1 MITHFFKLN
10 ACFILS
16 VFIMLGCGG
25 PPEDN
30 PLLKEAKNHFHEAE
44 NDSTIVMNAPVA
56 LKEAEEALQESE
68 RLWEE
73 KADKE
78 LVDHHAYI
86 AKQKVAIARETAEL
100 NAAQDEVE
108 RAESQ
113 RQQVLI
119 EARKAEAIAAEKRAE
134 EALSRAEKE
143 RREAEKARKRAEE
156 LAERVNKLEAERT
169 ERGLVLTLG
178 DVLFDFDKATL
189 KSGGE
194 RAVEKL
200 AQFMEEYP
208 NRNVMIEGF
217 TDTVGPANYN
227 EKLSRQRANSVR
239 QALLNKGISSSRIQ
253 IRGYG
258 EKYPVASNN
267 TEAGRQQNRRVE
279 VIISDS
285 EGDIDERTKAN

>member
-1 MITHFFKLN
+1 MRFFKLLMYG
-10 ACFILS
+10 FLS
-16 VFIMLGCGG
+16 VFILIGCGG

-30 PLLKEAKNHFHEAE
+30 PLLKEAKNNFQKAE
-44 NDSTIVMNAPVA
+44 NDSAIVTNAPVA

-73 KADKE
+73 KAGKE

-86 AKQKVAIARETAEL
+86 SKQKVAIARETAKL

-113 RQQVLI
+113 RQKVLI
-119 EARKAEAIAAEKRAE
+119 KARKAEAIAAERRAE
-134 EALSRAEKE
+134 EALSQAEKE
-143 RREAEKARKRAEE
+143 RREAQKARKRAEE

-200 AQFMEEYP
+200 AQFMKEYP

-217 TDTVGPANYN
+217 TDTVGPADYN
-227 EKLSRQRANSVR
+227 KQLSRRRANSVR
-239 QALLNKGISSSRIQ
+239 QALQNKGISFSRIQ
-253 IRGYG
+253 VRGYG
-258 EKYPVASNN
+258 ERYPVASNN
-267 TEAGRQQNRRVE
+267 TESGRQQNRRVE
-279 VIISDS
+279 VIISDA
-285 EGDIDERTKAN
+285 EGNIDERTTSD

>member
-1 MITHFFKLN
+1 MHFFKLFT
-10 ACFILS
+10 CCIFSIF
-16 VFIMLGCGG
+16 VMIGCGG

-30 PLLKEAKNHFHEAE
+30 PLLKEAKNTFQEAE
-44 NDSTIVMNAPVA
+44 DDSAIVTNAPVA

-68 RLWEE
+68 QLWEE

-86 AKQKVAIARETAEL
+86 AKQKVAIARETAKL

-108 RAESQ
+108 RAESE
-113 RQQVLI
+113 RQKVLI

-134 EALSRAEKE
+134 EALLQAEKE
-143 RREAEKARKRAEE
+143 RREAEKAQKRAEE
-156 LAERVNKLEAERT
+156 LADRVNKLEAERT

-178 DVLFDFDKATL
+178 DVLFGFDKATL
-189 KSGGE
+189 KSGGR
-194 RAVEKL
+194 RAVDKL

-208 NRNVMIEGF
+208 NRNIMIEGF
-217 TDTVGPANYN
+217 TDTVGPADYN
-227 EKLSRQRANSVR
+227 DQLSRRRANSVR
-239 QALLNKGISSSRIQ
+239 KALLNKGISSSRIQ

-258 EKYPVASNN
+258 ERYPVASNN

-279 VIISDS
+279 VIISDT
-285 EGDIDERTKAN
+285 EGNIDERTAAN

>member
-30 PLLKEAKNHFHEAE
+30 PLLKEAINHFHEAE

-134 EALSRAEKE
+134 EALSQAEKE

-285 EGDIDERTKAN
+285 EGDIDERAKAN

>member
-1 MITHFFKLN
+1 MI
-10 ACFILS
+10 
-16 VFIMLGCGG
+16 GCGG

-30 PLLKEAKNHFHEAE
+30 PLLQEARSDYQKAE
-44 NDSTIVMNAPVA
+44 KDSLIVIKAPVA

-68 RLWEE
+68 QLWEE

-86 AKQKVAIARETAEL
+86 AKQKVAIARETAKL

-113 RQQVLI
+113 RQKVLI
-119 EARKAEAIAAEKRAE
+119 KARKAEAIAAEKRAE
-134 EALSRAEKE
+134 EALSQAEKE

-156 LAERVNKLEAERT
+156 LAERVNELEAQRT

-189 KSGGE
+189 KSGGV
-194 RAVEKL
+194 RAVDNL
-200 AQFMEEYP
+200 SQFLQEYP
-208 NRNVMIEGF
+208 ERNVLIEGF
-217 TDTVGPANYN
+217 TDTVGPADYN
-227 EKLSRQRANSVR
+227 EKLSRRRANSVR
-239 QALLNKGISSSRIQ
+239 QALLNDGISSSRIQ

-258 EKYPVASNN
+258 EQYPVASNN

-279 VIISDS
+279 VIISDMD
-285 EGDIDERTKAN
+285 GDIDERTTAN

>member
-1 MITHFFKLN
+1 MGFFKLLTC
-10 ACFILS
+10 CFLS
-16 VFIMLGCGG
+16 VFVIVGCGG
-25 PPEDN
+25 PPENN
-30 PLLKEAKNHFHEAE
+30 PLLKEARSNFQKAE
-44 NDSTIVMNAPVA
+44 NDSAIVINAPVA
-56 LKEAEEALQESE
+56 LKEAEEALQKSE

-86 AKQKVAIARETAEL
+86 AKQKVAIARETAKL
-100 NAAQDEVE
+100 NAAQDEVK

-113 RQQVLI
+113 RQKVLI
-119 EARKAEAIAAEKRAE
+119 KARKAEAIAAENRAE
-134 EALSRAEKE
+134 EALSQAQKE
-143 RREAEKARKRAEE
+143 RREAEMARKRAEE

-217 TDTVGPANYN
+217 TDTVGPADYN
-227 EKLSRQRANSVR
+227 KQLSRRRANSVR
-239 QALLNKGISSSRIQ
+239 QALQNKGINSSRIQ
-253 IRGYG
+253 VRGYG
-258 EKYPVASNN
+258 EKYPVASNK

-279 VIISDS
+279 VIISDKD
-285 EGDIDERTKAN
+285 GAIDERTLTN

>member
-134 EALSRAEKE
+134 EALSQAEKE